1 MMAGR
6 SVVLK
11 IMSGPDDGRKI
22 YLVERHGDGYVAPD
36 GTWTIV
42 LGRREECDISIPFD
56 TQVSRQHALLRL
68 TPEGEIWLSDAGSL
82 NGTFLEKMQ
91 LDGPA
96 LLNCGQLFRVG
107 RTWLRIDEQPEM
119 DKP

>member
-1 MMAGR
+1 MAGR
-6 SVVLK
+6 SIVLK
-11 IMSGPDDGRKI
+11 VMSGPDDGRKI
-22 YLVERHGDGYVAPD
+22 YLVERHGDGYVGPD

-68 TPEGEIWLSDAGSL
+68 TPEGEFWLSDAGSM

-91 LDGPA
+91 IDKPTV
-96 LLNCGQLFRVG
+96 LNCGQLFRVG